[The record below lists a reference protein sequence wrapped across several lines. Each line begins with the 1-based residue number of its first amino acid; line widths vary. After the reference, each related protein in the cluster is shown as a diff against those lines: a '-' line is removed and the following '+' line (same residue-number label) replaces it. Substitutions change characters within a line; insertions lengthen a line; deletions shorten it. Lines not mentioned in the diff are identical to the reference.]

1 GVVMNIDNCI
11 DEKLAA
17 LDQALSTNK
26 RIKTFFPD
34 KQACDEPIPYLD
46 VDTQDEICL
55 RMQTGEHIT
64 RGATTIAGW
73 MIGVPGV
80 VFLPWLA
87 SSSLFEA
94 GVLFVSVLFVLVVLP
109 LLWDLFSPMPYP
121 VIFNRRTQEVH
132 AYFKGELYHIQWD
145 KARAIAYEDYMVNQ
159 YSGKTNVGYL
169 EILLQDYNDPDKWIW
184 ANLSMPLGR
193 TIEMQSSLWEYLRS
207 YMNNGP
213 WFDEHGNPRKSD
225 SYNRQLLTAYR
236 KNTRQRLKEKR
247 ANIRPDDST
256 SRLAYYAFLIWSP
269 MEFLRE
275 WIYFFAV
282 KRSVR
287 TWPKEVQER
296 LKPNGP
302 TTSLTEL
309 QQTQRSDN

>member
-1 GVVMNIDNCI
+1 MNIDNCI

-17 LDQALSTNK
+17 LDQTLSTNK

-34 KQACDEPIPYLD
+34 KKACDEPIPYLD

-73 MIGVPGV
+73 LVGVPSSIFFT
-80 VFLPWLA
+80 VF
-87 SSSLFEA
+87 SSFTVLEAALLFFL
-94 GVLFVSVLFVLVVLP
+94 VLLP

-121 VIFNRRTQEVH
+121 VIFNRRTQEVY
-132 AYFKGELYHIQWD
+132 ACFKGELYHIRWD
-145 KARAIAYEDYMVNQ
+145 RARAIAYEDYTVNQ

-169 EILLQDYNDPDKWIW
+169 EILLQGYNDPDKWIW

-213 WFDEHGNPRKSD
+213 WFDEHGNPSESD

-236 KNTRQRLKEKR
+236 KNTKQRLKEKR
-247 ANIRPDDST
+247 ANIRSDDST
-256 SRLAYYAFLIWSP
+256 SRLAYYAFLVWSP
-269 MEFLRE
+269 MEFLKE
-275 WIYFFAV
+275 WVYAMAL

-309 QQTQRSDN
+309 QQAKQT

>member
-1 GVVMNIDNCI
+1 MNIDNHI
-11 DEKLAA
+11 DEKMAA

-46 VDTQDEICL
+46 VDTQNEVYL
-55 RMQTGEHIT
+55 RMQTGEEIT
-64 RGATTIAGW
+64 RGVLTMCGCMGIIPVST
-73 MIGVPGV
+73 
-80 VFLPWLA
+80 FLTLF
-87 SSSLFEA
+87 SSFTFFEA
-94 GVLFVSVLFVLVVLP
+94 GLLFFFVVLP
-109 LLWDLFSPMPYP
+109 LCWEMFSPMPYP
-121 VIFNRRTQEVH
+121 VIFNRRTQEVY
-132 AYFKGELYHIQWD
+132 AYFKDELYHIQWD

-159 YSGKTNVGYL
+159 YSGKTEFGYL
-169 EILLQDYNDPDKWIW
+169 EILLQGHDDPDKWIW

-213 WFDEHGNPRKSD
+213 WFDEHGNPSESD

-256 SRLAYYAFLIWSP
+256 SKLAYYVYLIWSP
-269 MEFLRE
+269 MDFLRE
-275 WIYFFAV
+275 WIYSFAV

-309 QQTQRSDN
+309 QQAKKR

>member
-1 GVVMNIDNCI
+1 MNLDNCI
-11 DEKLAA
+11 DEKLTA
-17 LDQALSTNK
+17 LDQVLSKNK

-34 KQACDEPIPYLD
+34 KQACGEPSPYLD

-73 MIGVPGV
+73 LVGVPSSIFFT
-80 VFLPWLA
+80 VF
-87 SSSLFEA
+87 SSFTVLEAALLFFL
-94 GVLFVSVLFVLVVLP
+94 VLLP
-109 LLWDLFSPMPYP
+109 LLWDLFSPMAYP
-121 VIFNRRTQEVH
+121 VIFNRRTQEVY
-132 AYFKGELYHIQWD
+132 ACFKGELYHIPWGR
-145 KARAIAYEDYMVNQ
+145 ARAIAYEDYMVNQ

-169 EILLQDYNDPDKWIW
+169 EIFLQGYDDPDKWIW

-213 WFDEHGNPRKSD
+213 WFDEHGNPSASD
-225 SYNRQLLTAYR
+225 RYNRQQLEAYHET
-236 KNTRQRLKEKR
+236 TRQRLKAKR
-247 ANIRPDDST
+247 ANIRPDDAT
-256 SRLAYYAFLIWSP
+256 SRLAYYVYLIWSP
-269 MEFLRE
+269 MEFLKE
-275 WIYFFAV
+275 WVYAMAL

-309 QQTQRSDN
+309 QQTQNR

>member
-1 GVVMNIDNCI
+1 MNLDNCI
-11 DEKLAA
+11 DEKLTA
-17 LDQALSTNK
+17 LDQVLSTNK

-34 KQACDEPIPYLD
+34 KQACGEPSPYLD

-73 MIGVPGV
+73 LGGIPTILSLTLIVDFNSFEDFYGILLFF
-80 VFLPWLA
+80 VFLIIA
-87 SSSLFEA
+87 
-94 GVLFVSVLFVLVVLP
+94 P

-121 VIFNRRTQEVH
+121 VIFNRRTQEVY
-132 AYFKGELYHIQWD
+132 AYFKGELYHTRWD
-145 KARAIAYEDYMVNQ
+145 RARAIAYEDYMVNQ

-169 EILLQDYNDPDKWIW
+169 EILLQGYNDPDKWIW

-213 WFDEHGNPRKSD
+213 WFDEHGNPSASD
-225 SYNRQLLTAYR
+225 RYNRQQLEAYHET
-236 KNTRQRLKEKR
+236 TRQRLKAKR
-247 ANIRPDDST
+247 ANIRPDDAT
-256 SRLAYYAFLIWSP
+256 SRLAYYVYLIWSP
-269 MEFLRE
+269 MEFLKE
-275 WIYFFAV
+275 WVYAMAL

-309 QQTQRSDN
+309 QQAKQT